1 MKVAVIYNK
10 KHIESNDVINV
21 FGTPTKEYYNPKTV
35 ELVAKSLEKGGN
47 TVKVIEGGMNTIDE
61 MREFMP
67 KVIAGD
73 RPGMVFNMAYGIQ
86 GQNRYTHVPAMLEM
100 LGIPYIGSGPEAH
113 AVVQDKV
120 MTKIV
125 LQKHYL
131 PTPGFWVF
139 SSPDDKFDDLVFP
152 VIVKPKME
160 STSMGMQVVDNWN
173 DLRSAV
179 SDQMEKYSQE
189 ILVEQFIPGREFA
202 VGLIGNGTNIE
213 VLPIVE
219 LDLEGDPNRIQTK
232 SEKLSKPMDKICPA
246 PISEEQKKDIEKTC
260 IEAFRKLGINDFCRV
275 DIRMDN
281 KGNIYILELNSMAS
295 LGQTGTFVYA
305 SKTAGYSYE
314 SLINKILET
323 ACLRY
328 FGESIFAHHEADTEQ
343 KSTQPLRS
351 LVRSYLRSHL
361 TTTEKLLEQVVNI
374 NSSTQNIEEINRLG
388 KFLSNQLEHLGFK
401 TQRYPEFDV
410 GDFLYFRNHDEER
423 NDILLLSHIDTLY
436 SNHDFSPYYK
446 LENKLYGSG
455 IAESKGG
462 IVTMISALKS
472 LRFSR
477 RLRKIKIG
485 ILFTTDES
493 LGGRYS
499 KKLVKEV
506 SDKSNYVVELKW
518 GTIDGG
524 ITVSCSGVTEYHID
538 MSHVRGPHETIKDV
552 IPDMCKRVVN
562 WKKISREEEDARIT
576 ITEFQARTSFG
587 KAPDYGRLTLESRFK
602 TKEQG
607 DMFDEKIR
615 KIAKRP
621 DKARLDVHVQKRATR
636 PPVVET
642 EKTKKFY
649 EMINDIAKRMDIKLK
664 PIHRYPSSDLSYVSY
679 EIPMLG
685 GVGPVGGD
693 IRSSNEYILRDSL
706 IDRAALLAVTLD
718 KCSKTSI

>member
-10 KHIESNDVINV
+10 KIIEPSDVINV
-21 FGTPTKEYYNPKTV
+21 FGTPTKEHYNPKTV
-35 ELVAKSLEKGGN
+35 ELVAKSLEKGGH
-47 TVKVIEGGMNTIDE
+47 TVKIIEGGMNTIDE
-61 MREFMP
+61 MKEFMP
-67 KVIAGD
+67 KVITGD

-86 GQNRYTHVPAMLEM
+86 GHNRYTHVPAMLEM

-125 LQKHYL
+125 IQKHHL

-160 STSMGMQVVDNWN
+160 STSMGMQVVDNWD
-173 DLRSAV
+173 DLQTAV
-179 SDQMEKYSQE
+179 ADQMEKYSQE

-202 VGLIGNGTNIE
+202 VGLIGNGTQIE

-219 LDLEGDPNRIQTK
+219 LDLHGDPNRIQTK
-232 SEKLSKPMDKICPA
+232 SEKMSKPLDKICPA
-246 PISEEQKKDIEKTC
+246 PLSEEQRRDMEKIC

-275 DIRMDN
+275 DIRMDD

-305 SKTAGYSYE
+305 AKTAGYSYE

-328 FGESIFAHHEADTEQ
+328 FGESIFSQSEVSTE
-343 KSTQPLRS
+343 KSAQPLLS

-361 TTTEKLLEQVVNI
+361 TTTEKLLEQIVNI
-374 NSSTQNIEEINRLG
+374 NSCTQNIEEINRLG
-388 KFLSNQLEHLGFK
+388 KLLSTRLEHLGFR
-401 TQRYPEFDV
+401 THRYPEFDV
-410 GDFLYFRNHDEER
+410 GDLLYFTNHDEES
-423 NDILLLSHIDTLY
+423 NDVLLLGHIDTLY
-436 SNHDFSPYYK
+436 SNQDFSPFYK
-446 LENKLYGSG
+446 LSNKLYGSG

-472 LRFSR
+472 LRFSK

-485 ILFTTDES
+485 ILLTTDES
-493 LGGRYS
+493 LAGRYS

-506 SDKSNYVVELKW
+506 SDKSNFVIELKW
-518 GTIDGG
+518 GTFDGG
-524 ITVSCSGVTEYHID
+524 IAVSCSGITEYHID
-538 MSHVRGPHETIKDV
+538 MAHVRGPHETIKDV

-562 WKKISREEEDARIT
+562 WKKISQDEEDARIT
-576 ITEFQARTSFG
+576 IKEFQARTSFG
-587 KAPDYGRLTLESRFK
+587 KAPDYGRLVLESRFK

-607 DMFDEKIR
+607 ELFDEKIR
-615 KIAKRP
+615 KIAKRH
-621 DKARLDVHVQKRATR
+621 DKARLDIHVQKRVNR

-642 EKTKKFY
+642 EKIRKFY
-649 EMINDIAKRMDIKLK
+649 DMISDIAERMDVKTK
-664 PIHRYPSSDLSYVSY
+664 HIHRYPSSDLSYVSY
-679 EIPMLG
+679 DIPMIG
-685 GVGPVGGD
+685 SMGPVGSD
-693 IRSSNEYILRDSL
+693 VRSSNEYILRDSL
-706 IDRAALLAVTLD
+706 IDRAAILAVTLD